1 METDLIK
8 IGNSRGIRIPAALIK
23 QCGLEGGLTLEVR
36 GRSLVLKPAP
46 QKPKKAKKRKPREGW
61 ADDFIKHGAPPIEW
75 PEMEYDDPGNFNAEW
90 TWPE

>member
-1 METDLIK
+1 MDAELIK

-23 QCGLEGGLTLEVR
+23 QCGLEGGLTLEVK

-46 QKPKKAKKRKPREGW
+46 KKPEKSKKRKPRDGW
-61 ADDFIKHGAPPIEW
+61 AEAIDRLGPPPIEW
-75 PEMEYDDPGNFNAEW
+75 PEMEYDDPAHFSAEW